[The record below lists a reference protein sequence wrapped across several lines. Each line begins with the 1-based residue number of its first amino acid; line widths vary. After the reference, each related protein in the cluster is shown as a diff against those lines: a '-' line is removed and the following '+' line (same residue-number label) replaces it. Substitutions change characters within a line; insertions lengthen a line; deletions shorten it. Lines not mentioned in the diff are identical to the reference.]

1 MREKV
6 RAANQTHSDEGRTR
20 AAATAKELQ
29 LLQRTGTSIDA
40 LTTQQLT
47 DMRGRI
53 RDEVGV
59 EVAREAKEAGL
70 CPKCTPHAPHVH
82 CLCTLLAPYM
92 HIEDTLHAP
101 SVHPKCTIH
110 AP

>member
-1 MREKV
+1 
-6 RAANQTHSDEGRTR
+6 
-20 AAATAKELQ
+20 LQ

-70 CPKCTPHAPHVH
+70 GVP
-82 CLCTLLAPYM
+82 
-92 HIEDTLHAP
+92 
-101 SVHPKCTIH
+101 
-110 AP
+110 